1 MAICAIWRDLPRMP
15 VGRFFAVQAESGA
28 SRWCKIVGAKF
39 KFVRVCAPATRPL
52 KELIAMP
59 GSKFSFTLS
68 RLQLMLATALWI
80 SLIPNLATLKSFAA
94 APPAGDGLHWLAF
107 VLTGWLFVFTIS
119 LLMVAIF
126 AGLFWGRSLKIVC
139 MVLLVLAATFGY
151 FSLFLGTLFDKN
163 MIINMAQTNPAET
176 LELVHLRLLLW
187 ILAVGALPAWLVWKI
202 TLRPSTSLARTL
214 AVPAV
219 TLVALMAV
227 TAASVFSM
235 YPRYASATRNRAIS
249 FDTLAPANVFA
260 ASIHYAAASYR
271 AATVRAPRGLDAR
284 QAYAI
289 KKPRLVV
296 FVLGE
301 TARAKNHGL
310 NGYERDTTPRMRA
323 AGGYYFADTESCGTA
338 TAISVPCI
346 FSGFGREG
354 FSLNKGLG
362 SETLIDVVLRGGARV
377 IWRDNDSGCKGVCG
391 KADMIDLT
399 GSSDPRWCNEKED
412 CFDEILLDGLEG
424 KLRSET
430 RDTLLVLHIK
440 GSHGPA
446 YYKRYPAAFEKFTP
460 TCKTSDIAA
469 CDAESLHNSYDN
481 TIVYTDHVLGEV
493 ISLLQK
499 LSDQFATAMLYASDH
514 GESLGESGL
523 YLHGMPYA
531 LAPKEQTR
539 VPMYAWV
546 SAQFSELENWN
557 TSCMA
562 GQTKIPR
569 SHDNIYSTILGFM
582 EIETAEY
589 KHELDLFDPCD
600 GGANP
605 AGVKVKGGNPKKS

>member
-1 MAICAIWRDLPRMP
+1 M
-15 VGRFFAVQAESGA
+15 
-28 SRWCKIVGAKF
+28 
-39 KFVRVCAPATRPL
+39 TRL
-52 KELIAMP
+52 R
-59 GSKFSFTLS
+59 FSFQPS

-80 SLIPNLATLKSFAA
+80 SLIPNIATLRAFATS
-94 APPAGDGLHWLAF
+94 PSAGEGLQAIAF
-107 VLTGWLFVFTIS
+107 TFGGWLFVFAVS
-119 LLMVAIF
+119 FLLVAIF
-126 AGLFWGRSLKIVC
+126 AAVFWGRSLKIIC
-139 MVLLVLAATFGY
+139 MVLLILTAAFGY
-151 FSLFLGTLFDKN
+151 FSIFLGTHFDKT
-163 MIINMAQTNPAET
+163 MIVNMAQTNPAET
-176 LELVHLRLLLW
+176 LELLHLRMLLW
-187 ILAVGALPAWLVWKI
+187 IAAVGVLPAWVVWKLP
-202 TLRPSTSLARTL
+202 LRASTSLLRTAL
-214 AVPAV
+214 APVL
-219 TLVALMAV
+219 TLTVVLTAMAV
-227 TAASVFSM
+227 CIFAM
-235 YPRYASATRNRAIS
+235 YPRYASAARNRTIS

-260 ASIHYAAASYR
+260 ASIHYAAASWR
-271 AATVRAPRGLDAR
+271 AATVRAPRGLDAH

-301 TARAKNHGL
+301 TARAQNHGL

-323 AGGYYFADTESCGTA
+323 AGGHYFADTASCGTA

-354 FSLNKGLG
+354 FSLNRGLG
-362 SETLIDVVLRGGARV
+362 SETLIDVLVRGGARV
-377 IWRDNDSGCKGVCG
+377 IWRDNDSGCKGVCE
-391 KADMIDLT
+391 KADVLDLT
-399 GSSDPRWCNEKED
+399 GSTDPRWCAEAGE
-412 CFDEILLDGLEG
+412 CHDEILLDGLEA

-430 RDTLLVLHIK
+430 RDTLLVLHVK

-446 YYKRYPAAFEKFTP
+446 YFKRYPPAFEKFTP

-469 CDAESLHNSYDN
+469 CDTESLRNSYDN
-481 TIVYTDHVLGEV
+481 TIVYTDHILGEV
-493 ISLLQK
+493 TTMLGK

-546 SAQFSELENWN
+546 SPQFSKLENWD
-557 TSCMA
+557 TKCMA
-562 GQTKIPR
+562 AQTKIPR
-569 SHDNIYSTILGFM
+569 SHDNIYSTILGLM

-589 KHELDLFDPCD
+589 KHDLDLFDPCD

-605 AGVKVKGGNPKKS
+605 AGTPGDLRGRKKS

>member
-1 MAICAIWRDLPRMP
+1 MSST
-15 VGRFFAVQAESGA
+15 RFA
-28 SRWCKIVGAKF
+28 F
-39 KFVRVCAPATRPL
+39 K
-52 KELIAMP
+52 
-59 GSKFSFTLS
+59 LS
-68 RLQLMLATALWI
+68 RLQLTLVTSLWI
-80 SLIPNLATLKSFAA
+80 SLVPNLATLKLFAN
-94 APPAGDGLHWLAF
+94 APSAGEGLQFLAF
-107 VLTGWLFVFTIS
+107 LFGGWLFVFAVIF
-119 LLMVAIF
+119 LMMAAL
-126 AGLFWGRSLKIVC
+126 AGVFWGRSLKIVC
-139 MVLLVLAATFGY
+139 MVMLVLAAAFGY
-151 FSLFLGTLFDKN
+151 FSLFLGTRFDKT

-176 LELVHLRLLLW
+176 LELLHLRLLLW
-187 ILAVGALPAWLVWKI
+187 IAAIGVLPAWLVWKVS
-202 TLRPSTSLARTL
+202 LRDQSSLWRTALAPVLTL
-214 AVPAV
+214 AVV
-219 TLVALMAV
+219 LTLMA
-227 TAASVFSM
+227 ACIFAM
-235 YPRYASATRNRAIS
+235 YPRYASAARNRTIS

-271 AATVRAPRGLDAR
+271 TATVRAPRGLDAH

-301 TARAKNHGL
+301 TARAQNHGL

-323 AGGYYFADTESCGTA
+323 AGGLYFADTASCGTA

-354 FSLNKGLG
+354 FSLNRGLG

-377 IWRDNDSGCKGVCG
+377 IWRDNDSGCKGVCE
-391 KADMIDLT
+391 KSDLIDLT
-399 GSSDPRWCNEKED
+399 GSKDPRWCAEAGE
-412 CFDEILLDGLEG
+412 CHDEILLDGLEG

-430 RDTLLVLHIK
+430 KDTLLVLHLK

-446 YYKRYPAAFEKFTP
+446 YFKRYPPAFEKFAP

-469 CDAESLHNSYDN
+469 CDAESLRNSYDN
-481 TIVYTDHVLGEV
+481 TIVYTDHVMGEL
-493 ISLLQK
+493 IGLMGK
-499 LSDQFATAMLYASDH
+499 LSDQFATAVLYASDH

-546 SAQFSELENWN
+546 SPQFSKLENWD
-557 TSCMA
+557 TKCMA
-562 GQTKIPR
+562 ALTQTPR

-589 KHELDLFDPCD
+589 KHELDIFEPCD
-600 GGANP
+600 L
-605 AGVKVKGGNPKKS
+605 GGNHRASSMVPVSPAK